1 MRSAPLPVATKSLM
15 LLHFRHQFRL
25 GMCSFCGI
33 TVLRF
38 GGLVMR
44 IIATLAVL
52 SVILGLGGCFHHQ
65 QVYTAEPVVL
75 PPLK

>member
-1 MRSAPLPVATKSLM
+1 MRSAPVPVATKSLM
-15 LLHFRHQFRL
+15 LLHFRHQFKL

-33 TVLRF
+33 KYCVL

-44 IIATLAVL
+44 IIAISAVL
-52 SVILGLGGCFHHQ
+52 SVMLGLGGCFHHQ